1 MPGKQLYLFVE
12 GPSDRR
18 LITEIV
24 KPILEERLSEQE
36 GTVIVSEYARMQKVE
51 MNNLLTTIKASGD
64 DYLLFADRDS
74 ATCVTAKK
82 EGLQEKFSRLDAQKV
97 IIVARLIEGWYF
109 AGLNATSART
119 LKIVVPEKTDKL
131 TKAEF
136 NAAIPGNFKSGTDFM
151 REILKYFDIE
161 TAKRKNKSFRY
172 FVDKYQLDS

>member
-36 GTVIVSEYARMQKVE
+36 GTVIVREYAHMQKGE
-51 MNNLLTTIKASGD
+51 MNNLLTTITASGD

-82 EGLQEKFSRLDAQKV
+82 EGLQEKFSQLDVQKV
-97 IIVARLIEGWYF
+97 IIVARLIESWYI
-109 AGLNATSART
+109 AGLSASNARR
-119 LKIVVPEKTDKL
+119 LKVSIPEKTDRL
-131 TKAEF
+131 TKSEF
-136 NAAIPGNFKSGTDFM
+136 NAAMPDNFKSGTDFM